1 MNRLILKAQLKQD
14 VSQRTAA
21 LAAARCRLRRAHRE
35 AVTLLGKAHSLP
47 RRLQRQLESLMAQQ
61 KKGGW
66 VLGGYGFKKK
76 AWEANGRTKQFQH
89 E

>member
-1 MNRLILKAQLKQD
+1 MKQD

-47 RRLQRQLESLMAQQ
+47 RRLQRQLESLMVQ
-61 KKGGW
+61 KK
-66 VLGGYGFKKK
+66 LGGQVWWLWVVQK
-76 AWEANGRTKQFQH
+76 EVRKQMGEQH
-89 E
+89 SSNKY